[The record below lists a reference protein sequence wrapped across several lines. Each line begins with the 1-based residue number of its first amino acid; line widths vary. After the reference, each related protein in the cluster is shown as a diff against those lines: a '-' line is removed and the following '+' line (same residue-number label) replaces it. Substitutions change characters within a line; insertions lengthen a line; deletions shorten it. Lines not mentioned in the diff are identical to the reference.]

1 MRFVGFW
8 NFQKCQLSDVWIAGL
23 LVTQKWRQV
32 ETLTET
38 HRADGYAVD
47 STTTGA
53 FTPPLF
59 VHMTGN
65 SK

>member
-8 NFQKCQLSDVWIAGL
+8 NLQKCQLSDVWIPGL

-38 HRADGYAVD
+38 HRADGDVVY

-53 FTPPLF
+53 FTPPLS
-59 VHMTGN
+59 VHMNGN
-65 SK
+65 YK